1 MSRAELF
8 DVVRVTGIRTF
19 GELIARHGA
28 GQGCE
33 VCKPTVASMFA
44 SLASGY
50 ILDGEQGS
58 LQDTNDHFLANLQ
71 RDGTYSVVPR
81 VPGGEITPDKL
92 LVIGQV
98 SPAFDPHTK
107 HTECQRLDPFGAR
120 DAHRRTRT

>member
-1 MSRAELF
+1 MLQDLIDERLTASGRAVVRHLCRHFAMSRAELF

-58 LQDTNDHFLANLQ
+58 LQDTNDHFLRSEEHTSELQ
-71 RDGTYSVVPR
+71 S
-81 VPGGEITPDKL
+81 L
-92 LVIGQV
+92 M
-98 SPAFDPHTK
+98 
-107 HTECQRLDPFGAR
+107 
-120 DAHRRTRT
+120 RTSYAVFCLKK